1 MFFSYRVSDSQR
13 VGAES
18 PGTQTPPLPLLNQP
32 LSLSQRKQHYSVLLA
47 SCRSLRMAFSL
58 IPGAVAS
65 LGYTPCPIQGGGFV
79 LQSRLISDRW
89 SKCFSGG
96 PGASACRTWPGHK
109 TDSDNSPSCLLLL
122 NAPCRISDSFCLICH
137 LPSIPGKTS
146 LV

>member
-32 LSLSQRKQHYSVLLA
+32 LSLSLNGNSTALFSLA

-79 LQSRLISDRW
+79 LQSRLISDR
-89 SKCFSGG
+89 
-96 PGASACRTWPGHK
+96 
-109 TDSDNSPSCLLLL
+109 
-122 NAPCRISDSFCLICH
+122 
-137 LPSIPGKTS
+137 
-146 LV
+146 